1 MAKIYTFGNESSKV
15 WCSKLGELIQI
26 QTLVINDNSAIHNFV
41 VDNVNQLSADS
52 KFIFDLDAA
61 DPALVLTFALHIRL
75 SIRDIKERAFAPI
88 LLVSYLPLQS
98 FLSLGECS
106 QFFLSQ
112 SGYAFCSP
120 DEVQPAVEAIK
131 GITAE
136 GYEEE
141 FLSQI
146 QIHPDATTGT
156 HSMANQWGADVLNRI
171 VRKDDSVETE
181 QIKEEKKKLYY
192 KYIYLKTVPIKD
204 ILDGATTRGLR
215 RNEMCNA
222 TQKKIL
228 LIDDEADKGW
238 TAVMKNWFF
247 GYAAFD
253 VVNQQIKGY
262 EDMPEEVKKK
272 ISEDYYDLY
281 FLDLR
286 LCGIQEDGIYEA
298 EEFSV

>member
-61 DPALVLTFALHIRL
+61 DPALILTFALHIRL
-75 SIRDIKERAFAPI
+75 SVRDIGDRAFAPI